1 MEKEKRNLLV
11 FGYGLVVIGLFFAW
25 RLWAKHGLGPA
36 VWIWGTIALAALILT
51 LFNLPALKKVYTVW
65 MKGAGVIGHTVTTV
79 VLTLLF
85 YVVFGIAGIV
95 LRLMGKDLLDQ
106 RIEPDRVSYWN
117 PRPAKDFDA
126 ESYKRQF

>member
-11 FGYGLVVIGLFFAW
+11 FGYGLVVIGMFFAW
-25 RLWAKHGLGPA
+25 RLWAKHGFGIG
-36 VWIWGTIALAALILT
+36 VWIWGAVALTALTLT
-51 LFNLPALKKVYTVW
+51 LFNLPALKKVYTAW
-65 MKGAGVIGHTVTTV
+65 MKVAGVIGHTITTV

-85 YVVFGIAGIV
+85 YVVFGIAGVV

-106 RIEPDRVSYWN
+106 KIEPNRASYWN